1 MSMLATG
8 LPVADSPLPDFLE
21 PYSGLR
27 YLHKPVDLI
36 MLNTDEHILTNA
48 AVRMVSQGGSDE
60 ESPMT
65 DFTTLYKKYAPDVFR
80 FALYLSGDR
89 GQAEDITSETFV
101 RAWTSRE
108 RIEVA
113 TVKGYLFTIARNLFL
128 QGLRR
133 TSRHVQLDRELPDPQ
148 ASPYL
153 QAEQKEEFLAV
164 LRGLQELPEIDR
176 VALADE
182 GAGWYGLRRNFT
194 GTRNFSFFR
203 KSQDPQGAASARGDP
218 TCAASG

>member
-65 DFTTLYKKYAPDVFR
+65 DFTTLYKKYTPDVFC

-133 TSRHVQLDRELPDPQ
+133 TSRQVQLDR
-148 ASPYL
+148 
-153 QAEQKEEFLAV
+153 
-164 LRGLQELPEIDR
+164 ELPEIDR

-218 TCAASG
+218 T